1 MSAMGI
7 VVAAGMTMDEEF
19 GEIGDAGCPPNIEL
33 IICPR
38 GAVFGG

>member
-7 VVAAGMTMDEEF
+7 VVAAGIAMG
-19 GEIGDAGCPPNIEL
+19 GELAEIEDAGRPPNIEL

-38 GAVFGG
+38 DAVVGN